1 MPIAM
6 PNTKPISKRNTEYA
20 VWNRIE
26 GLISFTEV
34 KTSTGFGKYLSS
46 IEKIYL
52 TEIQI
57 TGIANVPNNM

>member
-1 MPIAM
+1 M
-6 PNTKPISKRNTEYA
+6 PNTKPRSKRNTEYA
-20 VWNRIE
+20 VWNIIE

-34 KTSTGFGKYLSS
+34 NTSIGSGKYLSS

-57 TGIANVPNNM
+57 TGIANVPINM